1 MKFPLFAL
9 GGAGGALALLVGAG
23 GFQIAA
29 FAGCLVAA
37 IAAGYGA
44 WRFWLAYRLTGS
56 RLALGAGAVSLVWP
70 LAAVGTVAAGADGLV
85 QAGALSSAG
94 AVAGAGF
101 GLSRSQHRVRLRL
114 GLWLPH
120 AIAAWRRGEV
130 APLEQMLEATI
141 GESAAAHAAR
151 TAALA
156 HTLAE
161 PLILG
166 EDEVKDLVLAALIH
180 PLGATL
186 AGEKVTCPP
195 ARGSAERATRMLER
209 IPVAAGAADVLRD
222 FEERWDGAGPRGVA
236 GENLLIGSRILAVI
250 EAFDR
255 ASEAG
260 LDAAL
265 AEVRAGS
272 GGPFDPVVAGELVYL
287 FRART
292 PIAAA

>member
-1 MKFPLFAL
+1 MI
-9 GGAGGALALLVGAG
+9 GAG
-23 GFQIAA
+23 GFHLAA
-29 FAGCLVAA
+29 ITGCVVAA
-37 IAAGYGA
+37 VVAGYGA

-56 RLALGAGAVSLVWP
+56 RLALGAAAVSLAWP
-70 LAAVGTVAAGADGLV
+70 LAAVGTVAAGADGAL
-85 QAGALSSAG
+85 QAGALSSAVG
-94 AVAGAGF
+94 VAGAGF
-101 GLSRSQHRVRLRL
+101 GLSRTRHWVRLRL

-166 EDEVKDLVLAALIH
+166 DNEVRDLVLAALIH
-180 PLGATL
+180 PLGAAL
-186 AGEKVTCPP
+186 SGIEVTCPP
-195 ARGSAERATRMLER
+195 ARGSAARATRMLER
-209 IPVAAGAADVLRD
+209 IPEAVGAANVLRD
-222 FEERWDGAGPRGVA
+222 FEERWDGAGPRGVS
-236 GENLLIGSRILAVI
+236 GENLLIGSRILTVI

-265 AEVRAGS
+265 AEVRQGS
-272 GGPFDPVVAGELVYL
+272 GGAFDPVVAGELVYL

-292 PIAAA
+292 PLAAA